1 MNLTEALRAFMFR
14 SMGAYRSNQDHHR
27 PEDSCAPAKRCRRE
41 SRVALRAPMPVQD
54 VVKPLARPQNDGSG
68 FETV

>member
-1 MNLTEALRAFMFR
+1 MRFAGALSAEHCSTRDESEAYLETLGPYLEEPGEMR
-14 SMGAYRSNQDHHR
+14 
-27 PEDSCAPAKRCRRE
+27 